1 MDAQRLEA
9 LGGLVDDA
17 DAAAGPTPE
26 QAQQQA
32 EQIAVEAA
40 ADQGAREWGMLAYT
54 IGNALAM
61 FAPELKHVYTED
73 ACLAWGRS
81 VVPVADKYGWSG
93 TSKVPELGMA
103 LATISLAAPTVIVI
117 RHRLQNP
124 DKDKGGMLTQLKDWW
139 RNKRAKKASEIV
151 RDATDKA
158 AEGMAHDG

>member
-9 LGGLVDDA
+9 LGGLVDEA

-32 EQIAVEAA
+32 EVVAAEAVAE
-40 ADQGAREWGMLAYT
+40 QGAREWGMLAFT

-61 FAPELKHVYTED
+61 FAPELRQVYSED

-81 VVPVADKYGWSG
+81 VVPVAEKYGWSG

-117 RHRLQNP
+117 RHRLQHP
-124 DKDKGGMLTQLKDWW
+124 DADKGGMLTRLRDWW
-139 RNKRAKKASEIV
+139 RAKRAKKAAEVV

-158 AEGMAHDG
+158 AEGMADGG